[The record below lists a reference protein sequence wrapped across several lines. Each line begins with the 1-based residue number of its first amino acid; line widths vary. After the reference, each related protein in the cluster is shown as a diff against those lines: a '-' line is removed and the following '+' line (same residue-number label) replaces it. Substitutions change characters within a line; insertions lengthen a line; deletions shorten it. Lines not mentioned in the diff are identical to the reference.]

1 MLLKDTCIVII
12 QVSIESYGRAKENN
26 LSIKITKNNK
36 NSDLDSWVTPRF
48 VFPVSEKILSIDM
61 KKSLLVR

>member
-1 MLLKDTCIVII
+1 MLLKATCIVII
-12 QVSIESYGRAKENN
+12 QVSIERYGRAKENN

-36 NSDLDSWVTPRF
+36 NSNLDSWVTPRF
-48 VFPVSEKILSIDM
+48 VFPVSEKILYIDM